1 MGMRTRI
8 FPLLT
13 LASVF
18 ALTSMMEV
26 RAFGPYTN
34 PYNGVAVVKTGKK
47 QGSLSAVANA
57 TTTDG
62 TNATVSLAGDG
73 PKDTSVSVQLTFDS
87 NGKSSLT
94 LMAKVLA
101 DPSKTVNGLPIP
113 VGKKVVV
120 KLKATGTY
128 TVVDSTTT
136 TFVLSGN
143 KGHNGGSNLTGTLVA
158 DTSGNLSLTFQSGF
172 KQFVPGL
179 GRRIQLSFTG
189 TTSL

>member
-1 MGMRTRI
+1 MRTRI
-8 FPLLT
+8 FPLLA
-13 LASVF
+13 LASAF
-18 ALTSMMEV
+18 ALTGMTEA

-47 QGSLSAVANA
+47 QGSITAVANA

-62 TNATVSLAGDG
+62 TNANVALAGTG
-73 PKDTSVSVQLTFDS
+73 PKGTSVNVQLSFDS

-101 DPSKTVNGLPIP
+101 NPSKMINGQPIP

-120 KLKATGTY
+120 RLKATGTY
-128 TVVDSTTT
+128 TVVDSATT

-143 KGHNGGSNLTGTLVA
+143 HGRNGGSNLTGTLIA

-179 GRRIQLSFTG
+179 GRRIQVSFTG
-189 TTSL
+189 TTPL